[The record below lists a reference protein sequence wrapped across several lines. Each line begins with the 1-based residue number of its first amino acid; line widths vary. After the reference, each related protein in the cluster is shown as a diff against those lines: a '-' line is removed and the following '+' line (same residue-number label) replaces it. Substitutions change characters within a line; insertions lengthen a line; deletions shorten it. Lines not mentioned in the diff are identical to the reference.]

1 MARKAKGPRRRRNV
15 FRLFNFV
22 EAFAYASLMTK
33 SFLGTN
39 PVSFFTSS
47 VGFGGSADP
56 QDEIN
61 LQAMLANPDEAF
73 AGIMRNAQANGVQF
87 LIQSGMLGIGF
98 RLARRVTSGA
108 RSKISNYMVKPLLGK
123 GVAV

>member
-1 MARKAKGPRRRRNV
+1 MARKAKAPRRRRNV

-47 VGFGGSADP
+47 VGFGSSADA

-61 LQAMLANPDEAF
+61 LQAMLADPDAAF

-87 LIQSGMLGIGF
+87 LIQSVMLGIGF